1 MSFKKS
7 DYTTL
12 VQQASDGVPGFR
24 QAHHK
29 FVEHAAIHQKSK
41 SLVTN
46 YSRNIAQ
53 LALHFAAVPHQ
64 VSTDSPK

>member
-7 DYTTL
+7 DHYTL
-12 VQQASDGVPGFR
+12 VQRASDVVPGFQ

-29 FVEHAAIHQKSK
+29 FVEHAAIRQKSK
-41 SLVTN
+41 SLLIN

-53 LALHFAAVPHQ
+53 LALHFGI
-64 VSTDSPK
+64 VSPQPNK